1 MSLGHMCIRM
11 CKRCCLEIDAFYLV
25 GELFVCPF
33 AGGPCAGCGVRVGWD
48 IHVLVVFGLEVKSV
62 GCVCICVVSESFQ
75 YSGVV
80 SIDFRFDV
88 SFWVQLIH
96 RVVVEYEA
104 ETLSRSHSA
113 VTRKNKA
120 SETLSCMGRN
130 YLPDQCY
137 SLTVTR
143 TKTVIV
149 RLAM

>member
-1 MSLGHMCIRM
+1 
-11 CKRCCLEIDAFYLV
+11 
-25 GELFVCPF
+25 
-33 AGGPCAGCGVRVGWD
+33 
-48 IHVLVVFGLEVKSV
+48 
-62 GCVCICVVSESFQ
+62 
-75 YSGVV
+75 
-80 SIDFRFDV
+80 
-88 SFWVQLIH
+88 VQLIH